1 MKKIFKI
8 FVLAALV
15 SLMVLALA
23 SCGNSAANPDS
34 VSGDW
39 EGVTWSYDK
48 ESHVLTLTGGGEIPD
63 ANTPADVPWN
73 AVRAAV
79 TGVRIK
85 TGDGKTFTKIGNYA
99 FYGMTKLAEIE
110 VPAGVESVGKC
121 AFAFCSVLDEVS
133 LPNTLV
139 EIGEAAFEG
148 CAKLSSITV
157 PASVTKLGA
166 RAFAFCREL
175 TAVTVEGKPEKIN
188 EWCFKDCTKLES
200 LRMDTSGVEFDAAA
214 FEGAAI
220 GKDSVKSLHTSVVN
234 ILCKDESGAT
244 IKTVA
249 AAEVL
254 EVEETKE
261 ISAPEIKD
269 YEIVGE
275 SKKSAKGNGEPIE
288 LEFTYKKV
296 ESDETDT
303 TPEATEPTVET
314 PAPKKKNLI
323 TTVIAIVIFAVVIIA
338 IAVGAF
344 FLIRSDKKTTKDSR
358 TVRKNNDGKGK
369 KK

>member
-8 FVLAALV
+8 FVLVALV
-15 SLMVLALA
+15 SLMIMSLS
-23 SCGNSAANPDS
+23 SCGNGAANPDS
-34 VSGDW
+34 ISGDW

-63 ANTPADVPWN
+63 AKSSADVPWN
-73 AVRAAV
+73 AVRGAV
-79 TGVRIK
+79 TGVRIR
-85 TGDGKTFTKIGNYA
+85 TGDGKVFTKIGDYA
-99 FYGMTKLAEIE
+99 FYGMSRLAEVEI
-110 VPAGVESVGKC
+110 PDGVESIGKC
-121 AFAFCSVLDEVS
+121 SFAFCTMLDDVS
-133 LPNTLV
+133 LPDTLV
-139 EIGEAAFEG
+139 DVGESAFEG
-148 CAKLSSITV
+148 CAKLPSITV

-166 RAFAFCREL
+166 RAFAFCRGL
-175 TAVTVEGKPEKIN
+175 TAVTVEGKLEKVN
-188 EWCFKDCTKLES
+188 EWCFKDCSKLDS
-200 LRMDTSGVEFDAAA
+200 LRMDTVGVEFDAAA
-214 FEGAAI
+214 FDGAAI

-234 ILCKDESGAT
+234 IVCKDESGAT

-254 EVEETKE
+254 EVGEVKE
-261 ISAPEIKD
+261 ISAPEVKD

-275 SKKSAKGNGEPIE
+275 NKKSATGTGEVIE
-288 LEFTYKKV
+288 VEFTYKKT
-296 ESDETDT
+296 ETEDDKI
-303 TPEATEPTVET
+303 PDATEQATEA
-314 PAPKKKNLI
+314 PASEKKNNV

-344 FLIRSDKKTTKDSR
+344 FLIRSDKRTTKDSR